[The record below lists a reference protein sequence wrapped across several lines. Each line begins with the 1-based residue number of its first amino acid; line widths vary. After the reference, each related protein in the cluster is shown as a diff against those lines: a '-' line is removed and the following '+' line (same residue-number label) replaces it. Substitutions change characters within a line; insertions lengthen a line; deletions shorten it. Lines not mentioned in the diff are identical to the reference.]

1 MTANSDG
8 TDKKEVKEAALLE
21 AALDVFADLGF
32 RKAGIGD
39 IAKRAGIANGTIY
52 LYAEN
57 KNDLYHKAVEYGFGA
72 WQRRSIEAA
81 DRAWAETGRVT
92 ERLTALCQTAFDYL
106 AQDQRLRRILSHD
119 RTLFPAVA
127 SSEYRSNPLERINAV
142 STAQIER
149 ILRDGVARGEFDL
162 DEPMVAAELLFSLYR
177 VLVGQSYEEDFP
189 SVQRRFNSGLKLIL
203 NGLRHR

>member
-1 MTANSDG
+1 MVSNSDG
-8 TDKKEVKEAALLE
+8 PDKRELKEAALLE

-39 IAKRAGIANGTIY
+39 IAKRAGVANGTIY

-57 KNDLYHKAVEYGFGA
+57 KSDLYHKAVEYGFGA

-81 DRAWAETGRVT
+81 DRAWEETGRVT
-92 ERLTALCQTAFDYL
+92 DRLTALCQTAFDYL

-127 SSEYRSNPLERINAV
+127 SPDYRSTPLEKINAV
-142 STAQIER
+142 STSQIER
-149 ILRDGVARGEFDL
+149 ILKEGVARGEFDL
-162 DEPMVAAELLFSLYR
+162 EEPLAAAELLFSLYR

-189 SVQRRFNSGLKLIL
+189 AVQRRFNAGLNLII